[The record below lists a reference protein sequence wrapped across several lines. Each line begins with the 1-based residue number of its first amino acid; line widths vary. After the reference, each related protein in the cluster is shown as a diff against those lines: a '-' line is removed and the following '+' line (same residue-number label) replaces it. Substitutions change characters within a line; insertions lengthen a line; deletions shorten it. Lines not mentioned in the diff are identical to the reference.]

1 MSLLS
6 VFFKPMHRLAP
17 KSTALFATFSIAL
30 MGLLTACSSGANRP
44 QPAELATNVAL
55 IGVKQAWV
63 NRVGPVPVGS
73 APGVSGNTLVV
84 AAIDGTVAA
93 INAATGQDLWRA
105 SAGVSLATGAGTD
118 GKRAAVVSRDN
129 DVLVFE
135 GGKQL
140 WKVRLPAQVFTAPL
154 VAGER
159 VFVLVADRSVHAFD
173 GASGQKLWVQQ
184 RPSEAL
190 VLRQAGTLLVVGNT
204 LVAGFGGRLTGLNPN
219 TGSVVW
225 EAPIAS
231 PRGTNDV
238 ERLVDLVGSTSRAG
252 DVVCAR
258 AFQASVGCVNAAR
271 GTLLWS
277 RPANGQQGLHG
288 DDRLLFG
295 TESDGKLIAWRT
307 NDGQPAWQ
315 SERLLYRN
323 LSAPLVVG
331 RSVVVGDGAGF
342 LHMLSREDGSPLNR
356 LSTDG
361 SAITG
366 QPVLAGESL
375 VAVTQSGGVFG
386 FRPE

>member
-1 MSLLS
+1 MSMIS
-6 VFFKPMHRLAP
+6 VFFKPFHCLAP
-17 KSTALFATFSIAL
+17 KNTTLFATFFIAL

-44 QPAELATNVAL
+44 QPAELAANVAL

-63 NRVGPVPVGS
+63 NRVGAVPVGS
-73 APGVSGNTLVV
+73 VPAVSGNTLVV
-84 AAIDGTVAA
+84 AAVDGTVAA
-93 INAATGQDLWRA
+93 INATTGQDLWRA
-105 SAGVSLATGAGTD
+105 SAGIALVTGAGTD
-118 GKRAAVVSRDN
+118 GKRAAAVSRDN
-129 DVLVFE
+129 ELLAFE

-140 WKVRLPAQVFTAPL
+140 WKAKLPAQVFTAPL

-173 GASGQKLWVQQ
+173 GATGQKLWVQQ

-190 VLRQAGTLLVVGNT
+190 VLRQPGTLLAVGDT
-204 LVAGFGGRLTGLNPN
+204 LLAGLGGRLTGLNPN
-219 TGSVVW
+219 NGSVRW

-231 PRGTNDV
+231 PRGTNDI
-238 ERLVDLVGSTSRAG
+238 ERLVDLVGGNSRDG
-252 DVVCAR
+252 EVVCAR

-271 GTLLWS
+271 GNLLWS
-277 RPANGQQGLHG
+277 RAANGQQGVHG
-288 DDRLLFG
+288 DGRLLFG
-295 TESDGKLIAWRT
+295 TESDGKLIAWRAS
-307 NDGQPAWQ
+307 DGQPAWQ
-315 SERLLYRN
+315 SDRLLYRT

-331 RSVVVGDGAGF
+331 RSVVVGDGTGL

-375 VAVTQSGGVFG
+375 IALTLSGGVFG

>member
-1 MSLLS
+1 MSMIS
-6 VFFKPMHRLAP
+6 VFFKPLHCLAP
-17 KSTALFATFSIAL
+17 KNTALFATFFVAM
-30 MGLLTACSSGANRP
+30 MGLLTACSGAANRP
-44 QPAELATNVAL
+44 QPAELAANVAL

-63 NRVGPVPVGS
+63 NRVGAVPAGS
-73 APGVSGNTLVV
+73 VPAVSGNTLVV
-84 AAIDGTVAA
+84 AAVDGTMAA
-93 INAATGQDLWRA
+93 INATTGQDLWRA

-118 GKRAAVVSRDN
+118 GKRAAAVSRDN
-129 DVLVFE
+129 ELLAFE

-140 WKVRLPAQVFTAPL
+140 WKAKLPAQVFTAPL

-173 GASGQKLWVQQ
+173 GATGQKLWVQQ

-190 VLRQAGTLLVVGNT
+190 VLRQPGILLAVGDTLL
-204 LVAGFGGRLTGLNPN
+204 AGLGGRLTGLNPN
-219 TGSVVW
+219 NGSVRW

-231 PRGTNDV
+231 PRSTNDI
-238 ERLVDLVGSTSRAG
+238 ERLVDLVGGTSRDG
-252 DVVCAR
+252 EVVCAR

-271 GTLLWS
+271 GTVLWS
-277 RPANGQQGLHG
+277 RAASGQQGVTG
-288 DDRLLFG
+288 DGRLLFG
-295 TESDGKLIAWRT
+295 TESDGKLIAWRAS
-307 NDGQPAWQ
+307 DGQPAWQ
-315 SERLLYRN
+315 TDRLLYRT

-331 RSVVVGDGAGF
+331 RSVVVGDGTGF

-361 SAITG
+361 SAITA

-375 VAVTQSGGVFG
+375 IALTLSGGVFG